1 MDVLWYRWVQ
11 TVVCQK
17 LNHIRGN
24 WGKTPLGFFS
34 CRSVNVWVGMGR
46 AAAPSQLLHN
56 RLAFRCSLGLAGHW
70 RRMECWPQGPVS
82 LLSSGGG
89 GWGLLDDRTGKLQFL
104 RHSSVDCL
112 KKALKGERKN
122 GTQGHKGY
130 ESCGLNFGQLRAR
143 QFSISELSIPPRR
156 GLL

>member
-1 MDVLWYRWVQ
+1 M
-11 TVVCQK
+11 CQK

-24 WGKTPLGFFS
+24 WGKPPLGFFS

-46 AAAPSQLLHN
+46 AAALSQLLHN

-89 GWGLLDDRTGKLQFL
+89 GWGLLDDGTGKLQFL
-104 RHSSVDCL
+104 QHSSVDCV
-112 KKALKGERKN
+112 KKSIEGGNARMAHE
-122 GTQGHKGY
+122 GTRDTK
-130 ESCGLNFGQLRAR
+130 AAA
-143 QFSISELSIPPRR
+143 
-156 GLL
+156 